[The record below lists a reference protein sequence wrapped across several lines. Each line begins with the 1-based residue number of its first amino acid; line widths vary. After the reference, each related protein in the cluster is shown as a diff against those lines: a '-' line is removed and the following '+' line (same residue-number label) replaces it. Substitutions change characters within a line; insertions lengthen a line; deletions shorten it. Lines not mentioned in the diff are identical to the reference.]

1 MSHHHLANNWSTP
14 GLRAAMLGAT
24 ALAGLGIAS
33 ASAQQ
38 PPVKIGL
45 FLELTGG
52 SASTTSEASQFGVE
66 LALKEI
72 NAAGG
77 IAGRK
82 IETVVADTQT
92 DATVGVGEMKRLTQ
106 QEKVEFVFGPVI
118 SQILMAAAP
127 VVNEAKIATIG
138 STGSLAITPK
148 MAPYY
153 FSTLI
158 NAETQAKHMAAEAGD
173 NVKAKSVAILSDT
186 GAQAKDF
193 VEAVKKELTARNIK
207 LTGTQEFQYRATDM
221 TPQLLAL
228 RRTSPDALLFFT
240 SSGEDGGNALKSLS
254 ELGWKVKVTG
264 NWSVGAFAPTIEE
277 IAGKEAMV
285 NVTGA
290 NYRGFTYCEG
300 GEKPKAFLDLVAK
313 AKAADPKRAERS
325 AMTFVALF
333 YDATYLLKAAV
344 EGNGGK
350 WDGPSIAAWIE
361 KNAKS
366 VPSVSGIYS
375 ASDTS
380 HFLFDASAVVT
391 VDPGKRGEAGIQ
403 QRTSC

>member
-1 MSHHHLANNWSTP
+1 MTKDRRKTRSWLWR
-14 GLRAAMLGAT
+14 G
-24 ALAGLGIAS
+24 AGLATTLLAIPLTA
-33 ASAQQ
+33 ALAQQ
-38 PPVKIGL
+38 PNVKVGL

-66 LALKEI
+66 LAVQEI

-77 IAGRK
+77 IGGRK
-82 IETVVADTQT
+82 LQLVVADTQT
-92 DATVGVGEMKRLTQ
+92 DPTVGVGEIKRLVQ

-118 SQILMAAAP
+118 SQILLAAAP
-127 VVNEAKIATIG
+127 VMNEAKVGAMG

-148 MAPYY
+148 SAPYY

-158 NAETQAKHMAAEAGD
+158 NAETQAKHMAAQAGD
-173 NVKAKSVAILSDT
+173 VLKAKSVAILSDT

-193 VEAVKKELTARNIK
+193 VQAIKQELAARNIK
-207 LTGTQEFQYRATDM
+207 LTGTQEYQYRATDM

-228 RRTSPDALLFFT
+228 RRGAPDTLLLFA
-240 SSGEDGGNALKSLS
+240 SSGEDGGNAIKSLT
-254 ELGWKVKVTG
+254 ELGWKIKITG
-264 NWSVGAFAPTIEE
+264 NWTIGAFAPIVEQ
-277 IAGKEAMV
+277 IAGKEALET
-285 NVTGA
+285 VTGS

-300 GEKPKAFLDLVAK
+300 GDKPKPYLDLVAK

-350 WDGPSIAAWIE
+350 WDGASIAAWIE

-380 HFLFDASAVVT
+380 HFLFDADAVVS
-391 VDPGKRGEAGIQ
+391 VFPGRRGEAGIE
-403 QRTSC
+403 QRASC

>member
-1 MSHHHLANNWSTP
+1 MSPRKMFRQSPL
-14 GLRAAMLGAT
+14 LLGV
-24 ALAGLGIAS
+24 ALAAALVTMPHS
-33 ASAQQ
+33 DAQQ
-38 PPVKIGL
+38 QNAKIGL

-66 LALKEI
+66 LAVQEI

-82 IETVVADTQT
+82 LQLVVADTQT
-92 DATVGVGEMKRLTQ
+92 DPTVGVGEMKRLVQ
-106 QEKVEFVFGPVI
+106 QEKVDFVFGPVI
-118 SQILMAAAP
+118 SQILLAAAP
-127 VVNEAKIATIG
+127 VVNEAKIGTIG

-148 MAPYY
+148 FAPYY

-158 NAETQAKHMAAEAGD
+158 NAETQAKHMAAQAGD
-173 NVKAKSVAILSDT
+173 VLKAKSVAILSDT

-193 VEAVKKELTARNIK
+193 VQAIKAELAKRDIK
-207 LTGTQEFQYRATDM
+207 LTGTQEYQYRATDM

-228 RRTSPDALLFFT
+228 RRGNPDTLLLFA
-240 SSGEDGGNALKSLS
+240 SSGEDGGNAIKSLT
-254 ELGWKVKVTG
+254 ELGWKVQITG
-264 NWSVGAFAPTIEE
+264 NWTIGAFAPIVEQ
-277 IAGKEAMV
+277 IAGKQALET
-285 NVTGA
+285 VTGS

-300 GEKPKAFLDLVAK
+300 GEKPKPYLDLVAK

-344 EGNGGK
+344 EGSGGK

-361 KNAKS
+361 QNAKK
-366 VPSVSGIYS
+366 VPSVSGVYS
-375 ASDTS
+375 ASESS
-380 HFLFDASAVVT
+380 HFLFDADAVVS
-391 VDPGKRGEAGIQ
+391 VFPGRRGEAGIE
-403 QRTSC
+403 QRPVLLI

>member
-1 MSHHHLANNWSTP
+1 MSPRKMFRQSPLLLSV
-14 GLRAAMLGAT
+14 
-24 ALAGLGIAS
+24 ALAAVLVTMPHSG
-33 ASAQQ
+33 AQQ
-38 PPVKIGL
+38 QNAKIGL

-66 LALKEI
+66 LAVQEI

-82 IETVVADTQT
+82 LQLVVADTQT
-92 DATVGVGEMKRLTQ
+92 DPTVGVGEMKRLVQ
-106 QEKVEFVFGPVI
+106 QEKVDFVFGPVI
-118 SQILMAAAP
+118 SQILLAAAP
-127 VVNEAKIATIG
+127 VVNEAKIGTIG

-148 MAPYY
+148 FAPYY

-158 NAETQAKHMAAEAGD
+158 NAETQAKHMAAQAGD
-173 NVKAKSVAILSDT
+173 VLKAKSVAILSDT

-193 VEAVKKELTARNIK
+193 VQAIKAELAKRDIK
-207 LTGTQEFQYRATDM
+207 LTGTQEYQYRATDM

-228 RRTSPDALLFFT
+228 RRGNPDTLLLFA
-240 SSGEDGGNALKSLS
+240 SSGEDGGNAIKSLT
-254 ELGWKVKVTG
+254 ELGWKVPITG
-264 NWSVGAFAPTIEE
+264 NWTIGAFAPIVEQ
-277 IAGKEAMV
+277 IAGKQALET
-285 NVTGA
+285 VTGS

-300 GEKPKAFLDLVAK
+300 GEKPKPYLDLVAK

-344 EGNGGK
+344 EGSGGK

-361 KNAKS
+361 QNAKK
-366 VPSVSGIYS
+366 VPSVSGVYS
-375 ASDTS
+375 ASESS
-380 HFLFDASAVVT
+380 HFLFDADAVVS
-391 VDPGKRGEAGIQ
+391 VFPGRRGEAGIE
-403 QRTSC
+403 QRPSC

>member
-1 MSHHHLANNWSTP
+1 MSPRKIFRQSPLLLGVAF
-14 GLRAAMLGAT
+14 AA
-24 ALAGLGIAS
+24 ALVTMPYSG
-33 ASAQQ
+33 AQQ
-38 PPVKIGL
+38 QNAKIGL

-66 LALKEI
+66 LAVQEI

-82 IETVVADTQT
+82 LQLVVADTQT
-92 DATVGVGEMKRLTQ
+92 DPTVGVGEMKRLVQ
-106 QEKVEFVFGPVI
+106 QEKVDFVFGPVI
-118 SQILMAAAP
+118 SQILLAAAP
-127 VVNEAKIATIG
+127 VVNEAKIGTIG

-148 MAPYY
+148 FAPYY

-158 NAETQAKHMAAEAGD
+158 NAETQAKHMAAQAGD
-173 NVKAKSVAILSDT
+173 VLKAKSVAILSDT

-193 VEAVKKELTARNIK
+193 VQAIKAELAKRDIK
-207 LTGTQEFQYRATDM
+207 LTGTQEYQYRATDM

-228 RRTSPDALLFFT
+228 RRGNPDTLLLFA
-240 SSGEDGGNALKSLS
+240 SSGEDGGNAIKSLT
-254 ELGWKVKVTG
+254 ELGWKVPITG
-264 NWSVGAFAPTIEE
+264 NWTIGAFAPIVEQ
-277 IAGKEAMV
+277 IAGKQALET
-285 NVTGA
+285 VTGS

-300 GEKPKAFLDLVAK
+300 GEKPKPFLDLVAK

-361 KNAKS
+361 QNGKK
-366 VPSVSGIYS
+366 VPSVSGVYS
-375 ASDTS
+375 ASENS
-380 HFLFDASAVVT
+380 HFLFDADAVVS
-391 VDPGKRGEAGIQ
+391 VFPGRRGEAGIE
-403 QRTSC
+403 QRPSC

>member
-1 MSHHHLANNWSTP
+1 MSPRKMFRQSPLLLSVA
-14 GLRAAMLGAT
+14 LAAMLVTMPHSG
-24 ALAGLGIAS
+24 
-33 ASAQQ
+33 AQQ
-38 PPVKIGL
+38 QNAKIGL

-66 LALKEI
+66 LAVQEI

-82 IETVVADTQT
+82 LQLVVADTQT
-92 DATVGVGEMKRLTQ
+92 DPTVGVGEMKRLVQ
-106 QEKVEFVFGPVI
+106 QEKVDFVFGPVI
-118 SQILMAAAP
+118 SQILLAAAP
-127 VVNEAKIATIG
+127 VVNEAKIGTIG

-148 MAPYY
+148 FAPYY

-158 NAETQAKHMAAEAGD
+158 NAETQAKHMAAQAGD
-173 NVKAKSVAILSDT
+173 VLKAKSVAILSDT

-193 VEAVKKELTARNIK
+193 VQAIKAELAKRDIK
-207 LTGTQEFQYRATDM
+207 LTGTQEYQYRATDM

-228 RRTSPDALLFFT
+228 RRGNPDTLLLFA
-240 SSGEDGGNALKSLS
+240 SSGEDGGNAIKSLT
-254 ELGWKVKVTG
+254 ELGWKVPITG
-264 NWSVGAFAPTIEE
+264 NWTIGAFAPIVEQ
-277 IAGKEAMV
+277 IAGKQALET
-285 NVTGA
+285 VTGS

-300 GEKPKAFLDLVAK
+300 GEKPKPYLDLVAK

-344 EGNGGK
+344 EGSGGK

-361 KNAKS
+361 QNAKK
-366 VPSVSGIYS
+366 VPSVSGVYS
-375 ASDTS
+375 ASESS
-380 HFLFDASAVVT
+380 HFLFDADAVVS
-391 VDPGKRGEAGIQ
+391 VFPGRRGEAGIE
-403 QRTSC
+403 QRPSC

>member
-1 MSHHHLANNWSTP
+1 MSPRKMFRQSPL
-14 GLRAAMLGAT
+14 LLGV
-24 ALAGLGIAS
+24 ALAAALVTMPHS
-33 ASAQQ
+33 DAQQ
-38 PPVKIGL
+38 QNAKIGL

-66 LALKEI
+66 LAVQEI

-82 IETVVADTQT
+82 LQLVVADTQT
-92 DATVGVGEMKRLTQ
+92 DPTVGVGEMKRLVQ
-106 QEKVEFVFGPVI
+106 QEKVDFVFGPVI
-118 SQILMAAAP
+118 SQILLAAAP
-127 VVNEAKIATIG
+127 VVNEAKIGTIG

-148 MAPYY
+148 FAPYY

-158 NAETQAKHMAAEAGD
+158 NAETQAKHMAAQAGD
-173 NVKAKSVAILSDT
+173 VLKAKSVAILSDT

-193 VEAVKKELTARNIK
+193 VQAIKAELAKRDIK
-207 LTGTQEFQYRATDM
+207 LTGTQEYQYRATDM

-228 RRTSPDALLFFT
+228 RRGNPDTLLLFA
-240 SSGEDGGNALKSLS
+240 SSGEDGGNAIKSLT
-254 ELGWKVKVTG
+254 ELGWKVPITG
-264 NWSVGAFAPTIEE
+264 NWTIGAFAPIVEQ
-277 IAGKEAMV
+277 IAGKQALET
-285 NVTGA
+285 VTGS

-300 GEKPKAFLDLVAK
+300 GEKPKPYLDLVAK

-344 EGNGGK
+344 EGSGGK

-361 KNAKS
+361 QNAKK
-366 VPSVSGIYS
+366 VPSVSGVYS
-375 ASDTS
+375 ASESS
-380 HFLFDASAVVT
+380 HFLFDADAVVS
-391 VDPGKRGEAGIQ
+391 VFPGRRGEAGIE
-403 QRTSC
+403 QRPSC